1 MIEPVDTLPPRR
13 KVEILTTGDDWLIP
27 TADIALKGDQSFILE
42 GGGNYIVCGGV
53 WVKDS
58 DGSIK
63 QLINEQKGKESSS
76 PLAVTIPLRE
86 VPPWVHESSRSYL
99 EKVIPALSGEALGL
113 IAHVN
118 DNMPSWLRVYD
129 RLHRVPEK
137 LFVWGGCL
145 SDMAPL
151 GRLHRFIREERGVS
165 PEEFFLIASSAN
177 LNGHKTAIIF
187 NEAYGD
193 LGDKDGIAVAVKDLE
208 EERYDEG
215 SLPIISALPFSR
227 GRKRFL
233 PLRENRDMNV
243 LYAKIPQL
251 QRMSKRDL
259 ALYFLTLRIKTLLG
273 R

>member
-1 MIEPVDTLPPRR
+1 M
-13 KVEILTTGDDWLIP
+13 KVEILTTDEDWLLP
-27 TADIALKGDQSFILE
+27 TAEIALRGELSFILE
-42 GGGNYIVCGGV
+42 GGGNYIVCSGV

-58 DGSIK
+58 DGSIG
-63 QLINEQKGKESSS
+63 QLINRQKGKEPDS

-86 VPPWVHESSRSYL
+86 VPPWVHESSRSHI
-99 EKVIPALSGEALGL
+99 EKVIPDLSGEALGL

-129 RLHRVPEK
+129 QLHRVPEK

-177 LNGHKTAIIF
+177 LHGHKTAITF
-187 NEAYGD
+187 DEAYGE
-193 LGDKDGIAVAVKDLE
+193 LGDKDGIALAVKDLE
-208 EERYDEG
+208 EEDYAEG

-227 GRKRFL
+227 GRERFL
-233 PLRENRDMNV
+233 PLRENRDMEV
-243 LYAKIPQL
+243 LYARIPQL

-259 ALYFLTLRIKTLLG
+259 ALYFMTLNISLRLSSLKEALLG
-273 R
+273 K